1 MRACSPCA
9 WPPASTAPDP
19 LAAGLQPAKSGP
31 QPCRHQAL
39 SLSRAAQ
46 RSDRRTAIPLR
57 SVPGGASE
65 SRASAAHPWQG
76 LRPSTPQQE
85 LLCSVIGLSVKLG
98 LGLVALVSLVRLGG
112 AYQER
117 LDRYGEISAVLGI
130 QEAKLLKAQRRF
142 DQLFSTGGEQRLIR
156 EQDQWIAPNRLRV
169 VWTQP
174 QRQDADN
181 PFPTVEQANGGSVP
195 RGAAH

>member
-1 MRACSPCA
+1 M
-9 WPPASTAPDP
+9 
-19 LAAGLQPAKSGP
+19 
-31 QPCRHQAL
+31 
-39 SLSRAAQ
+39 
-46 RSDRRTAIPLR
+46 
-57 SVPGGASE
+57 
-65 SRASAAHPWQG
+65 
-76 LRPSTPQQE
+76 
-85 LLCSVIGLSVKLG
+85 IGLSVKLG

-142 DQLFSTGGEQRLIR
+142 DQLFSTGGEQRLIQ